1 MAEPSFFVRHD
12 FLIRRLHSL
21 AGLVPVGVYVIV
33 HLGTN
38 ALILNSVAAF
48 QGQVYTIHSLGP
60 ALWIVEWTFIFIP
73 LLFHAIL
80 GVWLA
85 FEGRP
90 NATRYTYV
98 NNWRYVLQR
107 VTGILAFFFIFAHVF
122 HMHGWFHNE
131 LWHTYVS
138 GPLGGATFK
147 PYNAGSTAALALQGN
162 PAIPAFYAIGVLAT
176 VFHLF
181 NGIWTMGI
189 TWGLWSTPAAQRK
202 ANWVCLAG
210 GLLIGAVGLSALFGF
225 MTLDVDAAK
234 QVEDTMYQ
242 SRLADLSVPESP
254 EKRTEPDPVVDP
266 ASAGDAEARDRANAG
281 MRLAE

>member
-1 MAEPSFFVRHD
+1 MAQPSFFVRHD

-21 AGLVPVGVYVIV
+21 AGLVPVGVYVVV
-33 HLGTN
+33 HLVTN
-38 ALILNSVAAF
+38 ALIVNSVAAF

-73 LLFHAIL
+73 LLFHAIF

-131 LWHTYVS
+131 LWHDYVS

-147 PYNAGSTAALALQGN
+147 PYNAGSTAAASLQGN
-162 PAIPAFYAIGVLAT
+162 PAVAAFYAIGVIAT

-189 TWGLWSTPAAQRK
+189 TWGAWTTPAAQRK
-202 ANWVCLAG
+202 ANWVCLIG
-210 GLLIGAVGLSALFGF
+210 GLLLGVVGLSALFGF
-225 MTLDVDAAK
+225 LTLDVDDAK
-234 QVEDTMYQ
+234 QVEDTMYK
-242 SRLADLSVPESP
+242 SRLADLSAPESP
-254 EKRTEPDPVVDP
+254 EKRTQPDPVVDP
-266 ASAGDAEARDRANAG
+266 ASPEDAEARDDTHSG
-281 MRLAE
+281 MRMAE

>member
-1 MAEPSFFVRHD
+1 MAQPSFFVRHD

-21 AGLVPVGVYVIV
+21 AGLVPVGVYVVV
-33 HLGTN
+33 HLVTN
-38 ALILNSVAAF
+38 SLILNSVAAF

-60 ALWIVEWTFIFIP
+60 ALWIVEWAFIFIP

-90 NATRYTYV
+90 NATRYGFV

-107 VTGILAFFFIFAHVF
+107 VTGMIAFFFIFAHVF
-122 HMHGWFHNE
+122 HMHGWFHTE
-131 LWHTYVS
+131 LWHDYVS

-147 PYNAGSTAALALQGN
+147 PYNAGSTAALSLQGN
-162 PAIPAFYAIGVLAT
+162 PVIPALYAIGVIAT

-189 TWGLWSTPAAQRK
+189 TWGAWTTPAAQRK
-202 ANWVCLAG
+202 ANWVCLIG
-210 GLLIGAVGLSALFGF
+210 GLLLGVVGLTAIYGF
-225 MTLDVDAAK
+225 VTLDVENAK
-234 QVEDTMYQ
+234 QVEDTMYE
-242 SRLADLSVPESP
+242 SRLSDLSAPESP
-254 EKRTEPDPVVDP
+254 EKRTQPDPVIDP
-266 ASAGDAEARDRANAG
+266 ASPEDAEARDDTHSG
-281 MRLAE
+281 MRMAE

>member
-1 MAEPSFFVRHD
+1 MAQPSFFVRHD

-33 HLGTN
+33 HLVTN

-90 NATRYTYV
+90 NATRYKYV

-122 HMHGWFHNE
+122 HMHGWFHTE
-131 LWHTYVS
+131 FWHTYVS
-138 GPLGGATFK
+138 GPFGGATFK
-147 PYNAGSTAALALQGN
+147 PYNAGSTAALSLQGN
-162 PAIPAFYAIGVLAT
+162 PAVAAFYAIGVVAV

-189 TWGLWSTPAAQRK
+189 TWGAWTTPAAQRK
-202 ANWVCLAG
+202 ANWVCLIG
-210 GLLIGAVGLSALFGF
+210 GLLLGAIGLSALFGF
-225 MTLDVDAAK
+225 LTLDVDKAK
-234 QVEDTMYQ
+234 QVEDTMYE
-242 SRLADLSVPESP
+242 SRLKDLSVPESP
-254 EKRTEPDPVVDP
+254 EKRTEPDPVADP
-266 ASAGDAEARDRANAG
+266 APAGEAEARDETNAG
-281 MRLAE
+281 MRMAE